1 MLFFLLLFIGFYPAW
16 VGHWGERNY
25 IFQEGAY
32 KTKFTWL
39 PGLVSFTLR
48 RRKSKKECESG
59 CCALLLSG
67 LAHQSE
73 QGGSVSVRKAP
84 GIIASAG
91 LWATG
96 ESQMVLLQPEELPSR
111 KFWAVQE
118 FLRVIPGS
126 AKSS

>member
-1 MLFFLLLFIGFYPAW
+1 M
-16 VGHWGERNY
+16 
-25 IFQEGAY
+25 
-32 KTKFTWL
+32 
-39 PGLVSFTLR
+39 
-48 RRKSKKECESG
+48 
-59 CCALLLSG
+59 
-67 LAHQSE
+67 
-73 QGGSVSVRKAP
+73 SVRKAP